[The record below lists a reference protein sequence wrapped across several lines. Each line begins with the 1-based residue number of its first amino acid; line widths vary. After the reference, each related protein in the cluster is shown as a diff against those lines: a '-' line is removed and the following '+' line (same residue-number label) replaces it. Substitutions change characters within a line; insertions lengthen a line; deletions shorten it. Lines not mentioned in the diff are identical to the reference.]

1 MPETPGCDSR
11 MMKQATL
18 SLVPRSSMPALVMAG
33 AVGLL
38 ALPSAVLAFST
49 RFETTSESADS
60 RADDDGFTP
69 SELDPRV
76 ARAMAARQQAQF
88 MQGKEALFH
97 FTPAGLAARPDRSVT
112 VAVRVDAETARAIV
126 VRGSAPRIAPPGPNT
141 RVAPNAYNLGL
152 SRGYQNF
159 STLTSTYSLPGN
171 DHAKHDLPD
180 LSAFPRVENGS
191 DSRLAPH
198 IQLVD
203 RERAGRAPRTLE
215 SFGEQSVDVG
225 GSYRVT
231 RNFDVTA
238 GVRYSQ
244 DRDRLKPTNDT
255 KSDSQAVFVGTQ
267 FRF

>member
-1 MPETPGCDSR
+1 MPS
-11 MMKQATL
+11 
-18 SLVPRSSMPALVMAG
+18 LVMAG

-38 ALPSAVLAFST
+38 ALPSAVMAFST
-49 RFETTSESADS
+49 RFDMVAENADS
-60 RADDDGFTP
+60 GSDKGGFA
-69 SELDPRV
+69 SAEMDARG

-88 MQGKEALFH
+88 MQGKEALYH
-97 FTPAGLAARPDRSVT
+97 FTPAGLATRPDRSVT

-126 VRGSAPRIAPPGPNT
+126 VRGPALNAQRQATGPNL
-141 RVAPNAYNLGL
+141 RVAPDAYNLGL
-152 SRGYQNF
+152 SRGYQSF
-159 STLTSTYSLPGN
+159 SSLTATYSLPGN
-171 DHAKHDLPD
+171 DRAKHDLPD
-180 LSAFPRVENGS
+180 LSAFPRADPNS

-215 SFGEQSVDVG
+215 SLGEQSVDVG

-255 KSDSQAVFVGTQ
+255 KSDSQSVFVGTQ
-267 FRF
+267 FHF

>member
-1 MPETPGCDSR
+1 
-11 MMKQATL
+11 
-18 SLVPRSSMPALVMAG
+18 MPALVMAG

-38 ALPSAVLAFST
+38 ALPSAVLAFSA
-49 RFETTSESADS
+49 RFETVVENSEPDS
-60 RADDDGFTP
+60 NAGHFAP
-69 SELDPRV
+69 GELDPRA
-76 ARAMAARQQAQF
+76 ARALAAREQAQL
-88 MQGKEALFH
+88 MQGKPGLFR
-97 FTPAGLAARPDRSVT
+97 FTPAGLATRPDRSVT

-126 VRGSAPRIAPPGPNT
+126 VRGPAQSSKSAAVPSL

-159 STLTSTYSLPGN
+159 STLTATYSLPGN
-171 DHAKHDLPD
+171 DHGKHDMPD
-180 LSAFPRVENGS
+180 LSAFPRVDGS
-191 DSRLAPH
+191 GDSRLAPH

-215 SFGEQSVDVG
+215 GFGEQSVDVG

-244 DRDRLKPTNDT
+244 DRDRLKPTNDS
-255 KSDSQAVFVGTQ
+255 KSDSQAIFVGTQ

>member
-1 MPETPGCDSR
+1 
-11 MMKQATL
+11 MMMQATL
-18 SLVPRSSMPALVMAG
+18 PSAPRNSMPALVMAG

-38 ALPSAVLAFST
+38 ALPSAVLGFST
-49 RFETTSESADS
+49 RFDTAADNSASGADQGAFSSSELDS
-60 RADDDGFTP
+60 RA
-69 SELDPRV
+69 
-76 ARAMAARQQAQF
+76 ARAMAARQEAQF
-88 MQGKEALFH
+88 MRGKEALFH
-97 FTPAGLAARPDRSVT
+97 FTPAGLATRPDRSVT

-126 VRGSAPRIAPPGPNT
+126 VRGQTQRIATTGPSV
-141 RVAPNAYNLGL
+141 RVAPDAYNLGL
-152 SRGYQNF
+152 SRGYQGF

-171 DHAKHDLPD
+171 DRAKHDLPD
-180 LSAFPRVENGS
+180 LSTFPRAETGS

-215 SFGEQSVDVG
+215 SLGEQSVDVG

-244 DRDRLKPTNDT
+244 DRDRLKPTNDI
-255 KSDSQAVFVGTQ
+255 KSDSQSVFVGTQ
-267 FRF
+267 FHF